1 MSTMTSK
8 AKLPIAKLTHP
19 QMTPKTMNSEHIAKS
34 DSKGSFRT
42 FAMFPSDADTV
53 VQSTS
58 HGLGEPQMDDNF
70 ETLSDISSSD
80 LRRNLPPN
88 IDGLSD
94 ICGALNDEVSIS
106 SWKHP
111 DKLPYLDEDQACGS
125 DELGGEKGLSIVGQ
139 SGGVHGINLPC
150 NMREPDDSI
159 AHDAELN
166 EKLDRMVFNARVSGV
181 EKTLQLP
188 WDAECF
194 SGIFA
199 ARESIF
205 PQVDSDLVCFENP
218 SQSTHDSIPGP
229 VDDFL
234 KLDHMQSCFESAIS
248 FRAGR
253 TRSMKLDAQFDIM
266 YQRWTAIVLMN
277 PMASSSGRMLAEFK
291 HAFGDDWGKCC
302 KVVAQYLGG
311 KSVATLKKR
320 YGQVSRY
327 IAYVETELFSA
338 PFPLVK
344 HVVFDYLNSL
354 AEKDEFSAT
363 QGFVECLNFLQHVL
377 GFDVPVNFL
386 ADPWISGVLRGLRN
400 KRPTKK
406 QSRTLKVTE
415 LKFLE
420 AFLENETKS
429 VIDRY
434 AAGCF
439 LMMVYSRA
447 RVGDMAAIK
456 QCLADVS
463 PYGEGLVGYLE
474 VHSLSHKSRST
485 TNALGL
491 NMSLVA
497 PMNGLGEKCWGKTF
511 LEISKRVG
519 LDFDTRKSGEP
530 LLPAP
535 DVSGGWSS
543 RPVTSREVKKWL
555 CIMLK
560 QMQGFDPTGLTG
572 HGLKATTLSMLSKF
586 GASEEVRLILG
597 HHSLRK
603 KSTLESY
610 SRDIQAAPLRVL
622 ESMFLAIKKG
632 QFHPDMTRSGMVSE
646 QHLQQSYNSFLGVG
660 RTGSDVQVVGEKP
673 VIRLQSEPYLHQNEV
688 DCSETNV
695 ADDCIKSSDEES
707 PDLQVEKMDYPDPGD
722 SDSASS
728 SSESEFTDDEVL
740 RTLQIANDVPEF
752 VWREGCS
759 VFQNS
764 KTKTLHLLPAGV
776 PTTFL
781 CGRELNGDC
790 GIFRSRVFSSDWKCR
805 QCDRGRP
812 IRSVDGMCLA
822 FDRALKRLK
831 KV

>member
-58 HGLGEPQMDDNF
+58 HGLGEPRMDDNF

-111 DKLPYLDEDQACGS
+111 EKLPYLDEDQACGS

-188 WDAECF
+188 WDSECF

-302 KVVAQYLGG
+302 KVVAQ
-311 KSVATLKKR
+311 
-320 YGQVSRY
+320 
-327 IAYVETELFSA
+327 
-338 PFPLVK
+338 
-344 HVVFDYLNSL
+344 
-354 AEKDEFSAT
+354 
-363 QGFVECLNFLQHVL
+363 
-377 GFDVPVNFL
+377 
-386 ADPWISGVLRGLRN
+386 
-400 KRPTKK
+400 
-406 QSRTLKVTE
+406 
-415 LKFLE
+415 
-420 AFLENETKS
+420 
-429 VIDRY
+429 
-434 AAGCF
+434 
-439 LMMVYSRA
+439 
-447 RVGDMAAIK
+447 
-456 QCLADVS
+456 
-463 PYGEGLVGYLE
+463 
-474 VHSLSHKSRST
+474 
-485 TNALGL
+485 
-491 NMSLVA
+491 
-497 PMNGLGEKCWGKTF
+497 
-511 LEISKRVG
+511 
-519 LDFDTRKSGEP
+519 
-530 LLPAP
+530 
-535 DVSGGWSS
+535 
-543 RPVTSREVKKWL
+543 
-555 CIMLK
+555 
-560 QMQGFDPTGLTG
+560 
-572 HGLKATTLSMLSKF
+572 
-586 GASEEVRLILG
+586 
-597 HHSLRK
+597 
-603 KSTLESY
+603 
-610 SRDIQAAPLRVL
+610 
-622 ESMFLAIKKG
+622 
-632 QFHPDMTRSGMVSE
+632 
-646 QHLQQSYNSFLGVG
+646 
-660 RTGSDVQVVGEKP
+660 
-673 VIRLQSEPYLHQNEV
+673 
-688 DCSETNV
+688 
-695 ADDCIKSSDEES
+695 
-707 PDLQVEKMDYPDPGD
+707 
-722 SDSASS
+722 
-728 SSESEFTDDEVL
+728 
-740 RTLQIANDVPEF
+740 
-752 VWREGCS
+752 
-759 VFQNS
+759 
-764 KTKTLHLLPAGV
+764 
-776 PTTFL
+776 
-781 CGRELNGDC
+781 
-790 GIFRSRVFSSDWKCR
+790 
-805 QCDRGRP
+805 
-812 IRSVDGMCLA
+812 
-822 FDRALKRLK
+822 
-831 KV
+831 